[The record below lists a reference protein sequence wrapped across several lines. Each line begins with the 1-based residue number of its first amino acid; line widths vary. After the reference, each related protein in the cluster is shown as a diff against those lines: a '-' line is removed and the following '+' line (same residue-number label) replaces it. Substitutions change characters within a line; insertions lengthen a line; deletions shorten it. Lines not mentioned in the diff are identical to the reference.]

1 MTRTALLTSKCFD
14 KICRTC
20 LSDIKGECF
29 ISVFK
34 TYLGDKI
41 IKDVLQLC
49 ASIQVGKRLLTL
61 NKTFFNL

>member
-1 MTRTALLTSKCFD
+1 MTGTSALRSERFN

-20 LSDIKGECF
+20 LSDIEADCF

-41 IKDVLQLC
+41 VKDMLQLC
-49 ASIQVGKRLLTL
+49 TSVQVNQTIV
-61 NKTFFNL
+61 